1 MMNIGLLLFAI
12 TITSSLFIVG
22 ITPDVQAQTTVDV
35 AQTTPCFMNYTA
47 STAMWEN
54 CGFEEDFIKATLMP
68 FEWVMGGYF
77 TLVIVSI
84 LIIITYMKYQT
95 VIYPLAIGIVML
107 PISSWAFPEMVV
119 GYGLIL
125 GAVGITAVI
134 KIIVFKQ
141 TRV

>member
-1 MMNIGLLLFAI
+1 MNITLI
-12 TITSSLFIVG
+12 LFIISMASGPV
-22 ITPDVQAQTTVDV
+22 IIDCVYAQTTVVVED
-35 AQTTPCFMNYTA
+35 TTPCFMNYEA
-47 STAMWEN
+47 STEMWQN

-84 LIIITYMKYQT
+84 LIIITYIKYQT
-95 VIYPLAIGIVML
+95 VIYPLAIGVVML
-107 PISSWAFPEMVV
+107 PISSWAFPDMVI

-125 GAVGITAVI
+125 AAVGVTAVI

-141 TRV
+141 TKV

>member
-1 MMNIGLLLFAI
+1 MNIGLILF
-12 TITSSLFIVG
+12 TIMFTTALMLGGLTEPVH
-22 ITPDVQAQTTVDV
+22 AQTTVSVSD
-35 AQTTPCFMNYTA
+35 TTPCFMNYTA
-47 STAMWEN
+47 GTEMWQN
-54 CGFEEDFIKATLMP
+54 CGFEDDFLKATLMP

-95 VIYPLAIGIVML
+95 VIYPLAIGVVML
-107 PISSWAFPEMVV
+107 PISSWAFPEMVI

-125 GAVGITAVI
+125 AAVGITAII

>member
-1 MMNIGLLLFAI
+1 MMNVGVVLFAI
-12 TITSSLFIVG
+12 MVTVLFTAGLTDSVH
-22 ITPDVQAQTTVDV
+22 AQTTVDV
-35 AQTTPCFMNYTA
+35 AETTPCFMDYESGTE
-47 STAMWEN
+47 MWKN

-107 PISSWAFPEMVV
+107 PISSWAFPEMVI

-125 GAVGITAVI
+125 AAVGFTAII
-134 KIIVFKQ
+134 KIIIFKQ
-141 TRV
+141 TKV

>member
-1 MMNIGLLLFAI
+1 MNIGLLLFAI

-77 TLVIVSI
+77 TLVIVA
-84 LIIITYMKYQT
+84 LLVIITYMKYQT
-95 VIYPLAIGIVML
+95 AIYPLAIGIVML
-107 PISSWAFPEMVV
+107 PISYFAFPEMVL
-119 GYGLIL
+119 GYVAIAA
-125 GAVGITAVI
+125 AVGIGGVVHTI
-134 KIIVFKQ
+134 LFKQ
-141 TRV
+141 TKD

>member
-1 MMNIGLLLFAI
+1 MMNISLILLAI
-12 TITSSLFIVG
+12 ITTGLFIG

-35 AQTTPCFMNYTA
+35 TQTTPCFMNYTA

-54 CGFEEDFIKATLMP
+54 CGFEDNFIKATLMP

-84 LIIITYMKYQT
+84 IIIITYMKYQT

-107 PISSWAFPEMVV
+107 PISSWAFPEMVI

-125 GAVGITAVI
+125 AAVAITGVI

-141 TRV
+141 TKV

>member
-1 MMNIGLLLFAI
+1 MMNISLILLAI
-12 TITSSLFIVG
+12 ITTGLFIG

-54 CGFEEDFIKATLMP
+54 CGFEDNFIKATLMP

-84 LIIITYMKYQT
+84 IIIITYMKYQT

-107 PISSWAFPEMVV
+107 PISSWAFPEMVI

-125 GAVGITAVI
+125 AAVAITGVI

-141 TRV
+141 TKV

>member
-1 MMNIGLLLFAI
+1 MMNIGLILFAVI
-12 TITSSLFIVG
+12 FTTTLLIAGLTE
-22 ITPDVQAQTTVDV
+22 PVQAQTTVSVSD
-35 AQTTPCFMNYTA
+35 TTPCFMNYTA
-47 STAMWEN
+47 GTEMWKN
-54 CGFEEDFIKATLMP
+54 CGFEDDFLKATLMP

-95 VIYPLAIGIVML
+95 VVYPLAIGVVML
-107 PISSWAFPEMVV
+107 PISSWAFPEMVI

-125 GAVGITAVI
+125 AAVGFTAII
-134 KIIVFKQ
+134 KIIVFHQ

>member
-1 MMNIGLLLFAI
+1 MMNISLILFAI
-12 TITSSLFIVG
+12 TITGLFIGVVP
-22 ITPDVQAQTTVDV
+22 TVQAQTTVDV

-47 STAMWEN
+47 STEMWNN

>member
-77 TLVIVSI
+77 TLVIVA
-84 LIIITYMKYQT
+84 LLVIITYMKYQT
-95 VIYPLAIGIVML
+95 AIYPLAIGIVML
-107 PISSWAFPEMVV
+107 PISYFAFPEMVL
-119 GYGLIL
+119 GYVAIAA
-125 GAVGITAVI
+125 AVGIGGVVHTI
-134 KIIVFKQ
+134 LFKQ
-141 TRV
+141 TKD